1 MRENETMNMNAVMH
15 VDTRTD
21 AEKRDAWRKLQRAR
35 FVCETAAR
43 SVSACAHA
51 DLLDVVYSLDAAEA
65 LATEVEK
72 RGVAFWLLEESL
84 FLFIPSE
91 SGGVV
96 NA

>member
-1 MRENETMNMNAVMH
+1 MNVNAVMH

-21 AEKRDAWRKLQRAR
+21 AEKREAWRKLQRAR

-43 SVSACAHA
+43 NLGEGMVV
-51 DLLDVVYSLDAAEA
+51 DLLDAAEA
-65 LATEVEK
+65 LATEAEK

-84 FLFIPSE
+84 FLFISGE